1 MPPHLSRYLSGKHLS
16 GKLRILFI
24 CLLVV
29 MPVWNRAWADPVRV
43 ELQQVEGHWKLL
55 RAGQEFRVQGAGG
68 DGSRKRL
75 AECGANSFRI
85 WGVDEKTPA
94 VLDEAHKLGL
104 AVTVG
109 IWLGHERHG
118 FDYTSLDQV
127 TAQTEAVRQA
137 VLRFRDHPA
146 VLCWALGNEMEG
158 DGNNAAVWSHVESL
172 AAMVRKLD
180 PNHPTMTVIAEI
192 GGRKVQAIQTLCP
205 SVDLIGINSYGGI
218 QSLPQRYRQ
227 AGGGKP
233 YIVTEF
239 GPNGAWETSRNRL
252 GTVDELSSSA
262 KAEVYRRAFETL
274 QADQQLCLGSY
285 AFTWGWKQEATAT
298 WFGLLL
304 PDGSRLAGVDELTK
318 LWSGVPQKNLCPVIG
333 SLKLSENRG
342 GAGAVITAALKT
354 TDPENDPLTVRWV
367 LAEDSQEFVTGG
379 DFQAAP
385 PEYRGAITGSSLTG
399 AEIRLPEFGG
409 LYRLYVYVRDP
420 SGGAATASVPLSVKG
435 PKKFRRG
442 RQVALPLSIAG
453 EAGQKEPFIPS
464 GYMGNTAAIVMQ
476 PNCRENPH
484 SGRTCLKVTYKR
496 PDGWGGVVWQ
506 NPAGD
511 WGDLAGGLDLTGA
524 KSLRFFA
531 RGATGGEQV
540 KFGFGLIGRDKRY
553 FDTTKVE
560 QEFKLTAEW
569 KEYTFDLKGRDLSRI
584 KTGFT
589 WVLAASG
596 QPVVFYLDDVKFE

>member
-1 MPPHLSRYLSGKHLS
+1 VLPARPWA
-16 GKLRILFI
+16 
-24 CLLVV
+24 C
-29 MPVWNRAWADPVRV
+29 ADPIPV
-43 ELQQVEGHWKLL
+43 ELKQVQGRWTLL
-55 RAGQEFRVQGAGG
+55 RGGQPFYVQGAGG

-75 AECGANSFRI
+75 AECGASSFRT
-85 WGVDEKTPA
+85 WGVDESTPA
-94 VLDEAHKLGL
+94 VLDEARRLGL

-118 FDYTSLDQV
+118 FDYSSVDQV
-127 TAQTEAVRQA
+127 TAQTKAVRQA

-158 DGNNAAVWSHVESL
+158 AGNNAAVWSHLESL

-192 GGRKVQAIQTLCP
+192 GGRKVEAIQTLCP
-205 SVDLIGINSYGGI
+205 SVDLIGINSYGGVR
-218 QSLPQRYRQ
+218 SLPQRYRQ
-227 AGGGKP
+227 AGGRKP

-239 GPNGAWETSRNRL
+239 GPSGAWETARNRL
-252 GTVDELSSSA
+252 GTVDEQSSTA
-262 KAEVYRRAFETL
+262 KAEIYRRAVETL
-274 QADQQLCLGSY
+274 QADSQLCLGSY

-318 LWSGVPQKNLCPVIG
+318 LWSGVPQKNLCPEIR
-333 SLKLSENRG
+333 SLKLSGARG
-342 GAGAVITAALKT
+342 KSGATISAALQT
-354 TDPENDPLTVRWV
+354 LDPENDPLTVRWI
-367 LAEDSQEFVTGG
+367 LTEDSQEFVTGG

-385 PEYRGAITGSSLTG
+385 PEFPGSITASSLTG
-399 AEIRLPEFGG
+399 AEIRLPESGG
-409 LYRLYVYVRDP
+409 LYRLYVYVRDS
-420 SGGAATASVPLSVKG
+420 SGGAATASVPLHVDG
-435 PKKFRRG
+435 PGKFRRG
-442 RQVALPLSIAG
+442 RQATLPLFVAG
-453 EAGQKEPFIPS
+453 EDGRKEPFVPS
-464 GYMGNTAAIVMQ
+464 GYMGNTTAIVMD
-476 PNCRENPH
+476 PKCRENPH
-484 SGRTCLKVTYKR
+484 SGQTCLKVTYKR

-524 KSLRFFA
+524 ESLRFYA
-531 RGATGGEQV
+531 RGAAGGEQV
-540 KFGFGLIGRDKRY
+540 KFGFGLIGRDRRY
-553 FDTTKVE
+553 YDTTRVE
-560 QEFKLTAEW
+560 QEFRLTAEW
-569 KEYTFDLKGRDLSRI
+569 KEYTLDLKGRDLSRI